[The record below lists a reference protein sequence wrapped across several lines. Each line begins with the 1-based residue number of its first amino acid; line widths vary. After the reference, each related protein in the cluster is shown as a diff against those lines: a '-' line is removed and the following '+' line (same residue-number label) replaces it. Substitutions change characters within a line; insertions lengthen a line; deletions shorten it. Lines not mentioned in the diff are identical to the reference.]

1 MRARYA
7 SICSNQIALNEF
19 DHRTKI
25 WIKNILMSIE
35 NRFGSSPKTILPRP
49 QAKLEA
55 LATSPLSFLH
65 HPTTAMADHAPLVN
79 FLSRLNTGTASE
91 VRAPLKAR
99 RAMVMAMGFCPAI
112 WLPRCT
118 GARRF
123 NIELTSWDVGL
134 GLLRATS
141 QI

>member
-7 SICSNQIALNEF
+7 SICSNQIAFNEF

-55 LATSPLSFLH
+55 LATSALSFF
-65 HPTTAMADHAPLVN
+65 P
-79 FLSRLNTGTASE
+79 
-91 VRAPLKAR
+91 KA
-99 RAMVMAMGFCPAI
+99 C
-112 WLPRCT
+112 
-118 GARRF
+118 
-123 NIELTSWDVGL
+123 LTSL
-134 GLLRATS
+134 GLLKSQTS
-141 QI
+141 PLELLRSRVFDGHCIFEHTFITTERVCMFSLLRRYIFSIFLPSSCIVQGGQNEAM